1 MPLLKDA
8 IPLYVPQ
15 GTLIN
20 ISRKR
25 PNDFGRF
32 QAIGELSTLDKEV
45 KYDVLEVMGQLSKG
59 AQQLFLKMKRYRDD
73 ANRVIMPSEH
83 DIGSYPYKSKMR
95 LCKEIKAM
103 DIIASVTRPYIP
115 ILQLEG
121 EQLSKCSLFMLNP
134 HFIKC
139 PQQMDAQIYWSAL
152 TRNK

>member
-1 MPLLKDA
+1 MTMKQDA
-8 IPLYVPQ
+8 IPMFVPQ
-15 GTLIN
+15 GTN
-20 ISRKR
+20 IHLSRRK
-25 PNDFGRF
+25 PNNFGRF
-32 QAIGELSTLDKEV
+32 QAVGTFSTVDKKS
-45 KYDVLEVMGQLSKG
+45 KYDVLEAMAQLSKG

-152 TRNK
+152 TKNK

>member
-1 MPLLKDA
+1 MPIKSDA
-8 IPLYVPQ
+8 IPLFVPV
-15 GTLIN
+15 GTSIQL
-20 ISRKR
+20 SRKK
-25 PNDFGRF
+25 PNNFGRF
-32 QAIGELSTLDKEV
+32 QAVGEFSTIGKEA
-45 KYDVLEVMGQLSKG
+45 KYDVLEAMGKLSKG

-83 DIGSYPYKSKMR
+83 HIGSYPYKSKMR

-103 DIIASVTRPYIP
+103 DLIASVTRPYIP